1 MIVDYE
7 IAKLLKDVGFN
18 CKSFWVYMDGNRVPT
33 GFDGFDE
40 GEFNFLEDNYL
51 NPTIAKDLEKLKTNK
66 QLYDLAYPQREP
78 EFLCAP
84 ENEDVIL
91 WLDTFGIYIEITVKD
106 SNEWYFKI
114 STKNCIISKIEK
126 SRATATREAI
136 KEALDILK
144 RQLKK

>member
-7 IAKLLKDVGFN
+7 LAKLLRDVGFN
-18 CKSFWVYMDGNRVPT
+18 CKSFWVYMDGKRVHT

-40 GEFNFLEDNYL
+40 GEFDFVEDNFL
-51 NPTIAKDLEKLKTNK
+51 NPSIAKDLEKLKLNK
-66 QLYDLAYPQREP
+66 QLYDLAYPQSEP
-78 EFLCAP
+78 EFICAP
-84 ENEDVIL
+84 ETEDVIL
-91 WLDTFGIYIEITVKD
+91 WLDTFGIYVEVTIKNPE
-106 SNEWYFKI
+106 EWSFRI

-126 SRATATREAI
+126 SRVSATRAAI

>member
-7 IAKLLKDVGFN
+7 VAKLLKEVGFS
-18 CKSFWVYMDGNRVPT
+18 CKSFWVYMDGKKVHT

-40 GEFNFLEDNYL
+40 GEFDFLEDNYL
-51 NPTIAKDLEKLKTNK
+51 NPAIAKDLERIKDHKGV
-66 QLYDLAYPQREP
+66 YDEAYPQREP

-84 ENEDVIL
+84 ENEDVMI
-91 WLDTFGIYIEITVKD
+91 WLDTFGIYIGITMK
-106 SNEWYFKI
+106 NQGEWSFRI
-114 STKNCIISKIEK
+114 STKNCIISKMEN

-136 KEALDILK
+136 RESLEILK